1 VRRWD
6 VDDLGEAAK
15 CFIQKEV
22 FALYLPQTKPSFRCL
37 RALRIKGGQSFK
49 EQASAVSVT

>member
-1 VRRWD
+1 MLN
-6 VDDLGEAAK
+6 DLSEAAK

-37 RALRIKGGQSFK
+37 RALRIKDGQSFK

>member
-1 VRRWD
+1 M
-6 VDDLGEAAK
+6 LNNLSEAAK
-15 CFIQKEV
+15 CFVQKEV

-37 RALRIKGGQSFK
+37 RALGIEDGQSFK

>member
-1 VRRWD
+1 MLN
-6 VDDLGEAAK
+6 DLSEAVK

-37 RALRIKGGQSFK
+37 RTLRIKDGQSFK